1 MYYGMP
7 PSTLDPGDVWSGLG
21 MCSRSVVKGR
31 FNWREQ
37 ATVAIMTAERDWEEN
52 ASTGQSLD
60 WKKNNKKCVKNNKAG
75 RTLIE
80 EPRLKDRSMYIH
92 FNSQQL
98 LWHDTLITYNLQ
110 RSKRARR
117 RSVALSQ
124 EGEKARVF
132 AWAHPF
138 NRWSLRCS
146 FSSSTNLPVSNE
158 VRGLSVGESR
168 RHPLV
173 SSISINVHGL
183 LIIPWLINTPRTCP
197 YSSLNKDSFINDEY

>member
-1 MYYGMP
+1 MEFPHLRWIQVMYDWAWVCAHGVWLKDVSAGGSKQQR
-7 PSTLDPGDVWSGLG
+7 PSWLAKETEKKSYPL
-21 MCSRSVVKGR
+21 
-31 FNWREQ
+31 
-37 ATVAIMTAERDWEEN
+37 
-52 ASTGQSLD
+52 ASH
-60 WKKNNKKCVKNNKAG
+60 WMKKKCVKTNKAG

-80 EPRLKDRSMYIH
+80 EPCQKDLSMYIH

-98 LWHDTLITYNLQ
+98 LWEDTLITYNLQ
-110 RSKRARR
+110 KSKRARR
-117 RSVALSQ
+117 RSIVLSQ
-124 EGEKARVF
+124 EGEKAHVF

-183 LIIPWLINTPRTCP
+183 LIMPWLINTPRTCP
-197 YSSLNKDSFINDEY
+197 YSCLNKDSFINDEY